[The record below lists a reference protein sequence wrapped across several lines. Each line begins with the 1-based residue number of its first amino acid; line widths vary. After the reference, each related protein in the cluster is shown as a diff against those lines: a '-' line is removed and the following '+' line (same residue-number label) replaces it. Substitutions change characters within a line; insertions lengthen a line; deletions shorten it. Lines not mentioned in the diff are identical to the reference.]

1 MAGYIGEKRLNYF
14 SKALT
19 TDGTLNVLLVCTF
32 QPYLEEIGHNLY
44 VTREVQREKRTYSL
58 KVHTCK
64 FITDVLEYMPEEFY
78 VDYIVFLLKPEM
90 GNCLTEVS
98 NNLMWIDSNFPKEKI
113 CLVNPNATFL
123 DSTVSPN
130 DIWEFAIEHQF
141 NVINGQIKKQNGF
154 FNLSKKI
161 LNLAEACCGVMEGVP
176 MVNIV

>member
-1 MAGYIGEKRLNYF
+1 M
-14 SKALT
+14 
-19 TDGTLNVLLVCTF
+19 
-32 QPYLEEIGHNLY
+32 EEIGHNLY

-90 GNCLTEVS
+90 GNCLTEVKQKNLFAMLKIVTYQFVFFFFFPQVS

-141 NVINGQIKKQNGF
+141 NVINGQIK
-154 FNLSKKI
+154 
-161 LNLAEACCGVMEGVP
+161 V
-176 MVNIV
+176 